1 MKTAGAL
8 RKQLLLKLEFKTR
21 DNDKNDDK
29 NDTNNT

>member
-1 MKTAGAL
+1 MKTAGVL